1 MGLPLSLS
9 LCTLLWE
16 EVPQFLSLKF
26 GRILQWFQVS
36 AVDRCIA
43 LLWISLAMVCYEGS
57 SLFCI
62 LFLIFSRCVAT
73 LPHQTCTWL
82 SLWTV
87 SVASPQILNGQ
98 RVDIQPH
105 SPLSFVFHPSCLLV
119 HLTPSSQHPSLTG
132 CRVVLG
138 LTLLCFVVSVW
149 LDLQWP
155 PDLAGGS
162 PPPLLVQIG

>member
-1 MGLPLSLS
+1 MYTFVRGSPSVFEPKVWQNPPIVS
-9 LCTLLWE
+9 GE
-16 EVPQFLSLKF
+16 YS
-26 GRILQWFQVS
+26 RQVH
-36 AVDRCIA
+36 C

-162 PPPLLVQIG
+162 PPPTLLVQIG

>member
-16 EVPQFLSLKF
+16 EVPHFLSLKF

-36 AVDRCIA
+36 AVDRCID

-57 SLFCI
+57 KNLPFD
-62 LFLIFSRCVAT
+62 LQPVRGNVAT
-73 LPHQTCTWL
+73 PNMHLVLVVDCIGCQSPNFERPAGGHTTTLALVIRLSSFMFVGPFNPFLP
-82 SLWTV
+82 
-87 SVASPQILNGQ
+87 
-98 RVDIQPH
+98 
-105 SPLSFVFHPSCLLV
+105 
-119 HLTPSSQHPSLTG
+119 TPSSLMG
-132 CRVVLG
+132 WRVVLG
-138 LTLLCFVVSVW
+138 VTFLCFVVSVW